1 MNLRAC
7 GNNRERSHTITNLF
21 LTGPPG
27 TGKTTL
33 LFSALKACLPLDA
46 CTPLDASWPGR
57 RPAPAEP
64 APTPASAEL
73 SLLSWRGW
81 PGVGGFVVKRVYR
94 AGRRVAL
101 DLVDLG
107 TGQRAT
113 LVSFPA
119 PDQPRVAPEAFAGVG
134 VPAIRR
140 ALDSSRVVVMD
151 ELGRFELGSP
161 AFLDV
166 VREALASPIPVVG
179 VLKAESNP
187 FLDSIRARP
196 DTAVIDLDQ
205 SAEARF
211 AAALAELLPRLC

>member
-33 LFSALKACLPLDA
+33 LFSALKACLPLEA

-57 RPAPAEP
+57 LPAPAQP
-64 APTPASAEL
+64 VPVPASAEL
-73 SLLSWRGW
+73 SLLSWQGW

-119 PDQPRVAPEAFAGVG
+119 PGPPRVALEAFAGVG

-140 ALDSSRVVVMD
+140 ALDCSRVVVMD